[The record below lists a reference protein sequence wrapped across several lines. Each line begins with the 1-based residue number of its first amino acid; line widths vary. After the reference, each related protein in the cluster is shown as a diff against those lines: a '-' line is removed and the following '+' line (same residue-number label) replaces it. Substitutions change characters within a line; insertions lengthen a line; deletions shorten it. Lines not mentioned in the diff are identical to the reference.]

1 VLSNKDR
8 AIGEA
13 YADNQI
19 SKKVN
24 AEAIAQEQKH
34 VEIIA
39 LGNKWLG
46 PAIER
51 WMAGKTTR
59 ESLDTALKDGLKR
72 FSKDTVLEGGKT
84 MADIAESDY
93 NTVSD
98 KFLEARKTLYKT
110 MNATATGVTDVA
122 TWKMNH
128 DNEVAAQQIIV
139 NDLSRQR
146 AAARI
151 KLHVEQAE
159 REVVSENKTIGEGVA
174 RVIGLEGG
182 GEMARPV
189 GGTTEKTIKDNS
201 AKAVSSAR
209 GINKIME
216 GFGAADLSPKQL
228 SRLWKQTELD
238 NPDAIDDVKKYQG
251 VLESMVVKYQKNPES
266 AKAQYWRSD
275 EDFAQMTKAL
285 SYLRAR
291 EYKE

>member
-1 VLSNKDR
+1 
-8 AIGEA
+8 
-13 YADNQI
+13 
-19 SKKVN
+19 
-24 AEAIAQEQKH
+24 
-34 VEIIA
+34 
-39 LGNKWLG
+39 
-46 PAIER
+46 
-51 WMAGKTTR
+51 
-59 ESLDTALKDGLKR
+59 
-72 FSKDTVLEGGKT
+72 

-98 KFLEARKTLYKT
+98 KFLEAKKTLYKT
-110 MNATATGVTDVA
+110 MNETATGVTDVA
-122 TWKMNH
+122 TWKANH
-128 DNEVAAQQIIV
+128 DNEVAAQQMILD
-139 NDLSRQR
+139 NLSRQR

-182 GEMARPV
+182 GEKMPTNRYYKGERADDP
-189 GGTTEKTIKDNS
+189 

-251 VLESMVVKYQKNPES
+251 VLESMVVRYQKNPES
-266 AKAQYWRSD
+266 AKAQYRRSD